1 MRIQSVDRVI
11 DDINIPINLQQSH
24 ERQVGR
30 ILAQETSH
38 RRVIV
43 PGAQTIQSGQRI
55 KLLAGVQIGI
65 DGRAGLGVAFPKGSV
80 GIGVG
85 NRAQIIA
92 QRAHATLSVVQV
104 VVRHPAAGLRDQ
116 FRPAQHVAGQRRTS
130 AVRFQQHV
138 AVRRELIPQVVGD
151 LRCHALPDAPPGG
164 IVRISNS
171 GSIRQ
176 GHAVLAGGATLPAWN
191 PSQSLIPEDMSTL
204 DKRTFFWN
212 EPSLYYENGTLYLIM
227 VAFNLKNR
235 EDISRDSVY
244 IFATEPDGLPSS
256 WQWEYKGE
264 LVGNMAS
271 ETLQTACVSDLI
283 EQLFGF

>member
-1 MRIQSVDRVI
+1 
-11 DDINIPINLQQSH
+11 
-24 ERQVGR
+24 
-30 ILAQETSH
+30 
-38 RRVIV
+38 
-43 PGAQTIQSGQRI
+43 
-55 KLLAGVQIGI
+55 
-65 DGRAGLGVAFPKGSV
+65 
-80 GIGVG
+80 
-85 NRAQIIA
+85 
-92 QRAHATLSVVQV
+92 
-104 VVRHPAAGLRDQ
+104 
-116 FRPAQHVAGQRRTS
+116 
-130 AVRFQQHV
+130 
-138 AVRRELIPQVVGD
+138 
-151 LRCHALPDAPPGG
+151 
-164 IVRISNS
+164 
-171 GSIRQ
+171 
-176 GHAVLAGGATLPAWN
+176 
-191 PSQSLIPEDMSTL
+191 L